1 MLPSL
6 IVLYGLGAVAYG
18 LLHYPSGERPDVG
31 GILGD
36 YTRDLGS
43 LFRPKEPERRAV
55 PKSPSLAPEAH
66 GAAEPE
72 GNPLSSL
79 DRLRGDFHL
88 SLALSQIYIPD
99 SGRLPAASARMW
111 DTLRPIHAKVLPEA
125 IEELRRLRALRST
138 DKEAFERDRT
148 AARTRLATA
157 RGTLLPYTQEEAPLD
172 AAVKMLAVLEQV
184 DAELAGL

>member
-1 MLPSL
+1 MSPSL
-6 IVLYGLGAVAYG
+6 IVLYGLGAVACG

-36 YTRDLGS
+36 YIRDLGS
-43 LFRPKEPERRAV
+43 
-55 PKSPSLAPEAH
+55 PEAH
-66 GAAEPE
+66 GAAGPE

-79 DRLRGDFHL
+79 EGVRGDFHL

-111 DTLRPIHAKVLPEA
+111 DTLRPIYAKVLPGA

-157 RGTLLPYTQEEAPLD
+157 RGTLLPHTQEAAPLD

-184 DAELAGL
+184 DAELARL